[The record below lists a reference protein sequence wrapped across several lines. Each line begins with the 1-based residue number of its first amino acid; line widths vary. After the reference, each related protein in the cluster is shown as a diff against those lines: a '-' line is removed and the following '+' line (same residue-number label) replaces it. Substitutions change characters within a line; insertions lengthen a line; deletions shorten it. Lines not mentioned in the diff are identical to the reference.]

1 MSDSQLLQP
10 LVMFGGTFDPVHI
23 GHLRIAWEVAEL
35 LQAKVLFV
43 PANVPPHR
51 PQPVASGAQ
60 RLAVLRRSLAGQQRL
75 LIDTLELER
84 DGPSWSIDTLQALRE
99 RIGPR
104 RPLLMLMGSDALNG
118 IGGWKRWQEL
128 TDLAHIGIL
137 PRPGCELALHGDVAD
152 WFKAHHSDEPQRLR
166 SEPAGC
172 IQTLAVTPLYIS
184 ATHVRA
190 LLAAGRDLRWLL
202 ADPVVADPELLQPYL
217 RDAAE

>member
-1 MSDSQLLQP
+1 MSDIERLQP

-23 GHLRIAWEVAEL
+23 GHLRIAWEVAEML
-35 LQAKVLFV
+35 EARVLFV

-60 RLAVLRRSLAGQQRL
+60 RLAVLRQSLAGQERL
-75 LIDTLELER
+75 GIDTLELER

-104 RPLLMLMGSDALNG
+104 RPLLMLVGSDALNG
-118 IGGWKRWQEL
+118 IGSWKRWQEL
-128 TDLAHIGIL
+128 TRLAHIGVL
-137 PRPGCELALHGDVAD
+137 PRPGCEPALEGEVAT
-152 WFKAHHSDEPQRLR
+152 WFNAHHSDDRERLR

-172 IQTLAVTPLYIS
+172 IHTLAVTPLYIS
-184 ATHVRA
+184 ATHVRT

-202 ADPVVADPELLQPYL
+202 ADPVCAKPELLQPYL
-217 RDAAE
+217 SADVE